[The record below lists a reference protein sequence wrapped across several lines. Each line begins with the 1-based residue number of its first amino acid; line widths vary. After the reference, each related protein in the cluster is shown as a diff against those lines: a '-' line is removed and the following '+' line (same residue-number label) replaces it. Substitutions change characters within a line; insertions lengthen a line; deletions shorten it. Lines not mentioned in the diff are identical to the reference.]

1 MIFKGRTLVAV
12 AVMAFA
18 LVAVDVSAQEGLSER
33 SLRKMSR
40 GTARAGGGLKAVCR
54 NIRGVSNEFLY
65 KSQISNHISAG
76 DPRASGPTLV
86 CNRACP
92 SFPASVLY
100 SDGSLATRVGYYG
113 RWNVTGKARAYCG
126 AGGVPVCSNATLAR
140 NSRARGRDGKLYV
153 KIGSTCYRVNPVGR
167 TGTPT

>member
-76 DPRASGPTLV
+76 DPRAS
-86 CNRACP
+86 
-92 SFPASVLY
+92 FPASVLY